1 MNTRDRR
8 QDHDIDAVLSL
19 IERRALPIGQL
30 DLLEERTLPSPVH
43 SAAMRATVFPG

>member
-19 IERRALPIGQL
+19 IERRASRSANSICWRSDPSRAPSSRL
-30 DLLEERTLPSPVH
+30 DAGTIFS
-43 SAAMRATVFPG
+43 S